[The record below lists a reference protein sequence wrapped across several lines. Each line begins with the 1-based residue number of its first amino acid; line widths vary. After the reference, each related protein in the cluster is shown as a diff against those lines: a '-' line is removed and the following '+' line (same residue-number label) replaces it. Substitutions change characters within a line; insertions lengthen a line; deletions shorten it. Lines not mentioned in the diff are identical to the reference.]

1 MLTKRDVRK
10 IRLQMTKELNA
21 TLRAVVVCTL
31 MLLLIGGLAWI
42 GASGEDVITAVD
54 AGRVR

>member
-10 IRLQMTKELNA
+10 IRLQMTNELNA
-21 TLRAVVVCTL
+21 TSRTVVMCVL
-31 MLLLIGGLAWI
+31 MLLLIAGLAWF
-42 GASGEDVITAVD
+42 GASGEDVTNAVP

>member
-1 MLTKRDVRK
+1 MLTKRDVRR

-21 TLRAVVVCTL
+21 TSRTVVVCTL
-31 MLLLIGGLAWI
+31 MLLLIAGLAWF